1 VQEFATGCIARRD
14 VDSKEHLLKSLLNY
28 LWQLRPYSYADLLLL
43 LIACRANGQ
52 EILGGS
58 CLWFGF
64 LIHLEW
70 QHRDVNRLR
79 WPGFVWVLTW
89 AIGLVLLFRVSAFIF
104 LGLAILYSL
113 KKRIKVIGIFSFL
126 INGCIKG
133 CLVATLTSSTPALI
147 IALVVVVMSIRN
159 LAGDIRDAG
168 KDAAEGVMSLPVLL
182 GYRRNTAMIYPACLV
197 ATSVLWTILG
207 GLSGWLLAI
216 ALIIEWGTYYRTPR

>member
-1 VQEFATGCIARRD
+1 M
-14 VDSKEHLLKSLLNY
+14 KPLLNY

-43 LIACRANGQ
+43 LIACRASGR
-52 EILGGS
+52 EIAGGS

-70 QHRDVNRLR
+70 QHRDANRLR

-89 AIGLVLLFRVSAFIF
+89 VIGLVLLFRVSSFIF
-104 LGLAILYSL
+104 LGFAILYSL
-113 KKRIKVIGIFSFL
+113 KKRIKVIGVFSFL

-133 CLVATLTSSTPALI
+133 CLVATLNSSNTAM
-147 IALVVVVMSIRN
+147 IALVIIVMSIRN

-168 KDAAEGVMSLPVLL
+168 KDAAEGVTSLPILL
-182 GYRRNTAMIYPACLV
+182 GYRRNTATIYPVCLV

-216 ALIIEWGTYYRTPR
+216 ALIIEWGTYHRTPR